1 MNKPT
6 FSVLNI
12 HAHNGCN
19 LACRGCNH
27 NSPFLAP
34 GSFVNVDM
42 MIKNIETILPRI
54 NVWSHISVLGGEA
67 LLEPRCEEIL
77 TAVEKNYNGRIK
89 LYSNATLLYEN
100 REWIVKHMNKGVKL
114 YVSLHTKPTSKS
126 GKILYRNVEKFI
138 EYKIICLDY
147 HQKN

>member
-1 MNKPT
+1 MPRLSSEKFYETLNNLSGTDNFNIQQPEKRNSPLKKYNGLYKKKSVSPQPDNLYQLYLEKPT
-6 FSVLNI
+6 IRVLNI

-34 GSFVNVDM
+34 GSSVSVDM
-42 MIKNIETILPRI
+42 MIKDIETILPRI

-77 TAVEKNYNGRIK
+77 TC
-89 LYSNATLLYEN
+89 LLY
-100 REWIVKHMNKGVKL
+100 
-114 YVSLHTKPTSKS
+114 TS
-126 GKILYRNVEKFI
+126 
-138 EYKIICLDY
+138 DAADD
-147 HQKN
+147 Q